1 MKARSSEEQR
11 AFSLYMPMGYQCVPD
26 CAAQVLSVH
35 FFSVFTLRE
44 QEKIVNKRASLPKI
58 WAASRPGCKSSPE
71 FDSS

>member
-11 AFSLYMPMGYQCVPD
+11 AFSLYMPMGY
-26 CAAQVLSVH
+26 H
-35 FFSVFTLRE
+35 SVFTLRE
-44 QEKIVNKRASLPKI
+44 REKIVNKRASLPNM